1 MNYRLVNQNS
11 TFYSS
16 PFMSNDSLPK
26 INLQIKNF
34 TLSLNDINNLY
45 NDMLDPLKR
54 ASLLNRTP
62 QLLSP
67 SNLSRNF
74 FKRSNSTSLF
84 QTLRSKQLLPPTKS
98 TNFNSSV
105 ISEKSV
111 WNSDKKERLIRF
123 PKVKVNVIRGKMEM
137 NETTNGIDNM
147 KNYCRKIKTYIDNEK
162 QRTKNLKY
170 CWKKDEKIK
179 INKFMKQ
186 EFGSNVGK
194 RFCFFPSV

>member
-11 TFYSS
+11 TFYAS

-34 TLSLNDINNLY
+34 TLSLKDINNLY

-74 FKRSNSTSLF
+74 FK
-84 QTLRSKQLLPPTKS
+84 
-98 TNFNSSV
+98 
-105 ISEKSV
+105 
-111 WNSDKKERLIRF
+111 
-123 PKVKVNVIRGKMEM
+123 
-137 NETTNGIDNM
+137 
-147 KNYCRKIKTYIDNEK
+147 
-162 QRTKNLKY
+162 
-170 CWKKDEKIK
+170 
-179 INKFMKQ
+179 
-186 EFGSNVGK
+186 
-194 RFCFFPSV
+194 

>member
-1 MNYRLVNQNS
+1 
-11 TFYSS
+11 
-16 PFMSNDSLPK
+16 
-26 INLQIKNF
+26 
-34 TLSLNDINNLY
+34 
-45 NDMLDPLKR
+45 MLDPLKR

-111 WNSDKKERLIRF
+111 WNSDKKEILIRF

>member
-11 TFYSS
+11 TFYAS

-34 TLSLNDINNLY
+34 TLSLKDINNLY
-45 NDMLDPLKR
+45 NNMLDPLKR

-84 QTLRSKQLLPPTKS
+84 QTLRSKQLLSPTKS

-105 ISEKSV
+105 ISEKSIL
-111 WNSDKKERLIRF
+111 NSDKKERLIRI

-137 NETTNGIDNM
+137 NETPNGIDNM
-147 KNYCRKIKTYIDNEK
+147 KNYCREIKHYIDNEK

-170 CWKKDEKIK
+170 YWKKDEKIK

-186 EFGSNVGK
+186 EFESDVK
-194 RFCFFPSV
+194 RKFCFFPSI